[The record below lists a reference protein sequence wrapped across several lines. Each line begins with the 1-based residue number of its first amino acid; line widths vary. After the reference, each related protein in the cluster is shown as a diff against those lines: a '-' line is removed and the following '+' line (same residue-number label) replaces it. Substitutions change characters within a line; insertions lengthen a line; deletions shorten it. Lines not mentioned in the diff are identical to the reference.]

1 MADARCPL
9 ACILSTA
16 WQRCLPDATF
26 IEFDTVSPTD
36 VLAAFESLRPSDLVI
51 LIQSA
56 SFILGLFLLY
66 FIVKF
71 AVRLYKRLQ

>member
-1 MADARCPL
+1 M
-9 ACILSTA
+9 
-16 WQRCLPDATF
+16 
-26 IEFDTVSPTD
+26 DTYFSWE
-36 VLAAFESLRPSDLVI
+36 LF